1 MSHVLEKSDFL
12 SFFGIDKAWQ
22 NIQNSGQADYATIS
36 TGLDEGAI
44 RVLFLRGTKG
54 PDDDTSTI
62 SFKYLYNVDGRHS
75 SVVNFLSLKIRD
87 EGQNIR
93 IEQARVNGKAVKV
106 DDPQTFKAL
115 SKSVRTLSES
125 IISSNEWVN
134 PIELLEAQ
142 GLLTSKGAGK
152 KAWPGLYA
160 SGDFKTVNKAE
171 TSSKD
176 PVFPALF
183 MHAIL
188 GVGPD
193 KFSTEKQQSHT
204 LSLHGAEVDSDS
216 AILKYS
222 YKRGKRVED
231 IQVEGTVAIHGETD
245 VHEQTFYRLKAGP
258 VSRGKKGVQLK
269 ELEYMGRKIDL
280 HDQQAVA
287 TILKI
292 IRNTNRTIR
301 AGDAALIEDLKRP
314 PHERHYALPTE
325 LMLHTDAYAHLNAPT
340 KMPSKGRMTFQALGG
355 NNTKA
360 LVSKADQNIGANQ
373 YILGYE
379 QKDDEGNESAEALMI
394 DAGVLFHDVFD
405 VAFFNAGKYL
415 KHKHNKG
422 HIPDQ
427 PVNAILFTH
436 RHKDHLGQLAYLIKC
451 GYELPPLV
459 MNEISKK
466 QLERDMREL
475 DIETGVREQILSK
488 CYTINLLND
497 VNPQNPQEVKSR
509 TIDDTT
515 IEQWTEVVPGE
526 NLGQNH
532 YYPRLKIGS
541 FEIRVG
547 PMPHSDPGLMYDII
561 TPAGSHRHTGD
572 YKFDDTIK
580 LGMPSLE
587 SWLKAHQPDSL
598 SADST
603 GATREGK
610 NPTEAEVGA
619 SITQHLN
626 DHPDARHIFPMLG
639 SNLSRLTTLIDAM
652 GQTDR
657 KVLIVDGKAVEDLVR
672 DADKVYGLKE
682 WAKLTYGIDIHLRT
696 AKKTIEPYLSDP
708 ARDGEYALLVSGTQ
722 DEAFSSINRAVRDW
736 LPDDRYSI
744 TDNDQICF
752 LQGVIP
758 TGQNAYKRIKLQ
770 REGEYFF
777 GAKITLPEII
787 EHEGELI
794 FHSSGH
800 NNRDDMSRIIE
811 LSGKPH
817 MLPVHGGPEQ
827 LEAHMEIAREQG
839 CEASLLSGSSTV
851 QVSAGKKVSPLRDDP
866 TAMVGVTLHTPSKEK
881 FYLKGRFS
889 TSVVPIKPEIDSDA
903 ARLVDR
909 FEDLVRDAAGLS
921 TIYEAGKI
929 LPISLSRRFNAQTS
943 NGFLNND
950 MKFGIEKYKG
960 SVFEDKN
967 IFAIGAFDTETGG
980 LDARRYLIREFGMS
994 IEDLDGNVLDDVQLF
1009 QHTPLYRMPSVKA
1022 RLVTGA
1028 HPDQDADGLPAH
1040 LFADQ
1045 VAQSIRSLKEH
1056 SYNLAQEAE
1065 PEACYSRNQVKA
1077 LAVAHN
1083 EPFDSR
1089 FIAAEMS
1096 RNLDTN
1102 VRPHQ
1107 TRGIISIDTRAISRA
1122 LAAFMPNDYKVDTN
1136 AETGLPD
1143 HRLESLCAANGI
1155 DYDTA
1160 QSHGALY
1167 DTIPCKSLFRAQ
1179 YDMAPDVVGQM
1190 IVNADKST
1198 NHLLNDVMGVSAGF
1212 GGPHPVFSYVSPM
1225 AAKSKPQMGCF
1236 VGTLENENYI
1246 VVFNLKYN
1254 PNDYLYKSP
1263 EELLSLIK
1271 DADNDVFEIFDT
1283 RRHPIIM
1290 PAKMGMRVKA
1300 NGSTPKETLDM
1311 RAGIVKRHLN
1321 FVDPSSGWQTIA
1333 QKIDDC
1339 WSGNRSEIFKE
1350 RLLPAY
1356 PDLEKEMGFG
1366 DAQATIPE
1374 DGAFELRK
1382 TRARLGFNP
1391 IYRRMHQHIREYLDA
1406 VRQEDYESASQVYKE
1421 LQRHRGS
1428 LGTILEA
1435 LNNTHYDINPQDLT
1449 PDDRQNVTAMRAMM
1463 ARSNYRVAMS
1473 DIENIE
1479 NDPEQFERF
1488 IGDDKEKQKLFA
1500 DIKAWMHEHA
1510 DLAHMNDQV
1519 RDYIRPWRSVTRRTS
1534 GQVKRNN
1541 DSNGALEV
1549 VAS

>member
-1 MSHVLEKSDFL
+1 MSNVLEKSDFL

-44 RVLFLRGTKG
+44 RVLFLRGAKAA
-54 PDDDTSTI
+54 DDSCTI

-75 SVVNFLSLKIRD
+75 SVVNFLSLKIRE
-87 EGQNIR
+87 EGPNIR
-93 IEQARVNGKAVKV
+93 VEQARVNGNKIDI

-125 IISSNEWVN
+125 IIHSNEWIN
-134 PIELLEAQ
+134 PVELLQGQ
-142 GLLTSKGAGK
+142 GLLAGKSFGK
-152 KAWPGLYA
+152 KAWPGLYV
-160 SGDFKTVNKAE
+160 SGDFKSAQAP
-171 TSSKD
+171 SSARKD
-176 PVFPALF
+176 TVFPALF
-183 MHAIL
+183 THAIL
-188 GVGPD
+188 GVSPD
-193 KFSTEKQQSHT
+193 KFGADSEQSHT
-204 LSLHGAEVDSDS
+204 LSLHGREQDSDS
-216 AILKYS
+216 AILKYT
-222 YKRGKRVED
+222 YKRGKRAED
-231 IQVEGTVAIHGETD
+231 LNISGTVAIHGD
-245 VHEQTFYRLKAGP
+245 DGVQEQTFYKIKTGP
-258 VSRGKKGVQLK
+258 VTKGKKGVQLK

-280 HDQQAVA
+280 KNQQAVA

-292 IRNTNRTIR
+292 IRNTNRAIR

-325 LMLHTDAYAHLNAPT
+325 LMLHMDAYTHLNEPN
-340 KMPSKGRMTFQALGG
+340 KIPSKGRMTFQALGG

-360 LVSKADQNIGANQ
+360 LVSEADQNIGANQ
-373 YILGYE
+373 YIMGFEY
-379 QKDDEGNESAEALMI
+379 KDVDGQEKTEALMI

-405 VAFFNAGKYL
+405 VAFFNAGRYL
-415 KHKHNKG
+415 RHRHNKG
-422 HIPDQ
+422 HVPEQ
-427 PVNAILFTH
+427 PVNAIMFTH

-466 QLERDMREL
+466 QIERDMREL
-475 DIETGVREQILSK
+475 DIETKVREEIFSK

-497 VNPQNPQEVKSR
+497 VNPQNPEERKSR
-509 TIDDTT
+509 TIDGTT
-515 IEQWTEVVPGE
+515 IEQWTEVVPGDDLAE
-526 NLGQNH
+526 YH

-541 FEIRVG
+541 FEVRVG
-547 PMPHSDPGLMYDII
+547 PMPHSDPGLMFDII

-580 LGMPSLE
+580 LDMPPLE
-587 SWLKAHQPDSL
+587 AWLQAHAPDSL

-619 SITQHLN
+619 SVTQHLN
-626 DHPDARHIFPMLG
+626 DHPDSRHIFPMLG
-639 SNLSRLTTLIDAM
+639 SNLARLTTLVHAM

-682 WAKLTYGIDIHLRT
+682 WAKRTYGVEIHLRT
-696 AKKTIEPYLSDP
+696 AKKTVEPYITDP
-708 ARDGEYALLVSGTQ
+708 KKDGEYALLVSGTQ

-758 TGQNAYKRIKLQ
+758 TGQNAYKRIRLK
-770 REGEYFF
+770 RDGEYFF

-787 EHEGELI
+787 EKEGELI

-800 NNRDDMSRIIE
+800 NNREDMSRIIE
-811 LSGKPH
+811 LSEQPF
-817 MLPVHGGPEQ
+817 MLPVHGGPDQ
-827 LEAHMEIAREQG
+827 LRAHMDIAKEQG
-839 CEASLLSGSSTV
+839 CNAMLLAGSSTV
-851 QVSAGKKVSPLRDDP
+851 QISHPRKVTPLRDDP
-866 TAMVGVTLHTPSKEK
+866 TFMVGVTLHTPSKEK

-889 TSVVPIKPEIDSDA
+889 TSVVPIKPDIDSGSA
-903 ARLVDR
+903 VLVDR

-921 TIYEAGKI
+921 SVYEAGKI

-943 NGFLNND
+943 NGFLSND
-950 MKFGIEKYKG
+950 MAFGIEKYKNG
-960 SVFEDKN
+960 VFEDKN

-994 IEDLDGNVLDDVQLF
+994 IEDLEGNVLDDIQLF
-1009 QHTPLYRMPSVKA
+1009 QRIPEYRLPSVKA

-1028 HPDQDADGLPAH
+1028 SPDADGDGLPAH
-1040 LFADQ
+1040 LFAHEMNT
-1045 VAQSIRSLKEH
+1045 AIKSLKEH
-1056 SYNLAQEAE
+1056 SYNLAQEAD
-1065 PEACYSRNQVKA
+1065 PEAGYTRNQVKA
-1077 LAVAHN
+1077 LAIAHN
-1083 EPFDSR
+1083 EPFDTR

-1107 TRGIISIDTRAISRA
+1107 TRGLISIDTRAISRA
-1122 LAAFMPNDYKVDTN
+1122 MAAFMPNDYRVDVN

-1155 DYDTA
+1155 SYDTEK
-1160 QSHGALY
+1160 SHGALY
-1167 DTIPCKSLFRAQ
+1167 DTIPCKNLFRAQ
-1179 YDMAPDVVGQM
+1179 YKMAPDVVGQM
-1190 IVNADKST
+1190 IVNADRAT
-1198 NHLLNDVMGVSAGF
+1198 NHLLNDVMGVDAGF
-1212 GGPHPVFSYVSPM
+1212 GGPQPVFSYVSPM
-1225 AAKSKPQMGCF
+1225 ASKSKPQMGCF
-1236 VGTLENENYI
+1236 VGTLDNENYI

-1263 EELLSLIK
+1263 DELLAMIK
-1271 DADNDVFEIFDT
+1271 DPENDVFEIFDT

-1290 PAKMGMRVKA
+1290 PAKMGMKVRA

-1321 FVDPSSGWQTIA
+1321 FVDPSANWQTIA
-1333 QKIDDC
+1333 QKIDEC
-1339 WSGNRSEIFKE
+1339 WSNNRSDIFKQ
-1350 RLLPAY
+1350 RLLPTY
-1356 PDLEKEMGFG
+1356 PDLEKEMGYD

-1391 IYRRMHQHIREYLDA
+1391 VYRRMHSHVREYLDA
-1406 VRQEDYESASQVYKE
+1406 VRDEDYDSASAVYKE
-1421 LQRHRGS
+1421 LTRHRGS
-1428 LGTILEA
+1428 MGTILEA
-1435 LNNTHYDINPQDLT
+1435 LNNTHFDICPEDLS
-1449 PDDRQNVTAMRAMM
+1449 DEDHANIVAMREMM
-1463 ARSNYRVAMS
+1463 ARNNYRIALGEVDDLES
-1473 DIENIE
+1473 
-1479 NDPEQFERF
+1479 DPEQFERF
-1488 IGDDKEKQKLFA
+1488 IGDDKDKQKLFEQ
-1500 DIKAWMHEHA
+1500 IKSWMEEHHE
-1510 DLAHMNDQV
+1510 LATMNDRV
-1519 RDYIRPWRSVTRRTS
+1519 RDYIRPWRSITRKTA
-1534 GQVKRNN
+1534 GQIRKDN
-1541 DSNGALEV
+1541 DSAAALEV
-1549 VAS
+1549 V

>member
-1 MSHVLEKSDFL
+1 MSNVLEKSDFL

-22 NIQNSGQADYATIS
+22 NVQNSGQADYATIS

-44 RVLFLRGTKG
+44 RVLFLRGAKG
-54 PDDDTSTI
+54 PEDDTTSI

-75 SVVNFLSLKIRD
+75 SVVNFLSMQIRED
-87 EGQNIR
+87 GPNIH
-93 IEQARVNGKAVKV
+93 IEQARVNGKKIDV
-106 DDPQTFKAL
+106 DDPQKFKAL
-115 SKSVRTLSES
+115 SKTVRSLSES
-125 IISSNEWVN
+125 IINSNEWIN
-134 PIELLEAQ
+134 PIELMQTQ
-142 GLLTSKGAGK
+142 GLVNGKGVGK

-160 SGDFKTVNKAE
+160 SGDFKNVQVKKGADKT
-171 TSSKD
+171 
-176 PVFPALF
+176 PIFPALF
-183 MHAIL
+183 THAIL
-188 GVGPD
+188 GVSPD
-193 KFSTEKQQSHT
+193 KFAPDRQQSHT
-204 LSLHGAEVDSDS
+204 LSLHGAEQDSDS

-231 IQVEGTVAIHGETD
+231 LQVQGTVAIHGED
-245 VHEQTFYRLKAGP
+245 GVQEQTFYKIKTGP
-258 VSRGKKGVQLK
+258 VSSGKKGVQLK
-269 ELEYMGRKIDL
+269 ELEYMGRQIDL
-280 HDQQAVA
+280 HDQRAVA

-301 AGDAALIEDLKRP
+301 AGDAALTEDLKRP

-325 LMLHTDAYAHLNAPT
+325 LMLHTDAYPHLNTPS
-340 KMPSKGRMTFQALGG
+340 KIPSKGRMTFQALGG

-373 YILGYE
+373 YILGFEY
-379 QKDDEGNESAEALMI
+379 KDNDGQAQSEALMI

-415 KHKHNKG
+415 RHKHNKG
-422 HIPDQ
+422 HIPEQ

-466 QLERDMREL
+466 QIERDMREL
-475 DIETGVREQILSK
+475 DIETGVREEILSK
-488 CYTINLLND
+488 CYTINLLKD
-497 VNPQNPQEVKSR
+497 VNPQDPEARKSR

-515 IEQWTEVVPGE
+515 IEQWTEVVPGD
-526 NLGQNH
+526 NLGQYH
-532 YYPRLKIGS
+532 YYPRLKIGA
-541 FEIRVG
+541 FEVRVG

-561 TPAGSHRHTGD
+561 TPAGTHRHTGD

-587 SWLKAHQPDSL
+587 TWLKAHTPDSL

-626 DHPDARHIFPMLG
+626 EHPDSRHIFPMLG

-682 WAKLTYGIDIHLRT
+682 WAKRAYGIDIHLRT
-696 AKKTIEPYLSDP
+696 AKKTIEPYITDP
-708 ARDGEYALLVSGTQ
+708 SKDGEYALLVSGTQ

-770 REGEYFF
+770 RDGEYFF

-787 EHEGELI
+787 EREGEMI

-800 NNRDDMSRIIE
+800 NNREDMSRIIE
-811 LSGKPH
+811 LSGQPF

-839 CEASLLSGSSTV
+839 CEASLLPGSATV
-851 QVSAGKKVSPLRDDP
+851 QVSSPKKVTPLRDDP

-889 TSVVPIKPEIDSDA
+889 TSVVPMKPEIDSDS

-921 TIYEAGKI
+921 SVYEAGKI

-943 NGFLNND
+943 NGFLGND
-950 MKFGIEKYKG
+950 MLFGIEKYKDG
-960 SVFEDKN
+960 VFEDKN

-994 IEDLDGNVLDDVQLF
+994 MEDLDGNVLDDVQLF
-1009 QHTPLYRMPSVKA
+1009 QHVPTYRLPSIKA

-1028 HPDQDADGLPAH
+1028 HPKDDHEGLPAH
-1040 LFADQ
+1040 LFADEM
-1045 VAQSIRSLKEH
+1045 ATAIKSLKEH
-1056 SYNLAQEAE
+1056 SYTLAQKAD
-1065 PEACYSRNQVKA
+1065 PDAGYTRNQVKA
-1077 LAVAHN
+1077 LAIAHN

-1107 TRGIISIDTRAISRA
+1107 TRGLISIDTRAISRA
-1122 LAAFMPNDYKVDTN
+1122 MAAFMPQDYKVDTN
-1136 AETGLPD
+1136 TETGLPD
-1143 HRLESLCAANGI
+1143 HRLESLCTANGI
-1155 DYDTA
+1155 GYDTA
-1160 QSHGALY
+1160 KSHGALY

-1190 IVNADKST
+1190 IVNADRST

-1263 EELLSLIK
+1263 DELMSLIK
-1271 DADNDVFEIFDT
+1271 DPENDVFEIFDT

-1290 PAKMGMRVKA
+1290 PAKMGMRVRA

-1321 FVDPSSGWQTIA
+1321 FVDPTSGWQTIA

-1339 WSGNRSEIFKE
+1339 WANNRSDIYKE
-1350 RLLPAY
+1350 RLLPTY
-1356 PDLEKEMGFG
+1356 PDLEREMGYE

-1391 IYRRMHQHIREYLDA
+1391 VYRRMHQHIREYLDA
-1406 VRQEDYESASQVYKE
+1406 VRQENYAGASHVYKD
-1421 LQRHRGS
+1421 LMRHRRS
-1428 LGTILEA
+1428 LGSILEA
-1435 LNNTHYDINPQDLT
+1435 LNNTHYDICPEDLAEK
-1449 PDDRQNVTAMRAMM
+1449 DRHNIEAMRAMM
-1463 ARSNYRVAMS
+1463 ARNNYRIALNEIEQLES
-1473 DIENIE
+1473 DPDEYE
-1479 NDPEQFERF
+1479 KFV
-1488 IGDDKEKQKLFA
+1488 GDDKDKQKLFK

-1519 RDYIRPWRSVTRRTS
+1519 RDYIRPWRSVTRRTP
-1534 GQVKRNN
+1534 GQIKRNN